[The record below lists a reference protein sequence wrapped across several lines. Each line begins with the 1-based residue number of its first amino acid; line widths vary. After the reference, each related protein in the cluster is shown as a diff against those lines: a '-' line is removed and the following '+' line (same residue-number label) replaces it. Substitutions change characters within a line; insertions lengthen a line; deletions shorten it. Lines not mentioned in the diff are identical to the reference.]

1 MSSTHQSILV
11 RFAIVYLVM
20 VVLFLFAIYKIV
32 IIQMVEKDKW
42 MAVAERLE
50 RPDKEVPANRGN
62 IFSHDGKLMAST
74 IPYYYLYMDTRVEAL
89 HMKNGELFKENIDS
103 LALCLSRKFG
113 DRSVGE
119 YRRYITHGYQTG
131 KGNLLLYPK
140 KITYSELKEIKKFP
154 LFRLGRNKSGLI
166 EREYVKRIKPF
177 GSLASRT
184 IGNIY
189 GEGDKG
195 GQFGLELAYDS
206 LLRGKPGLAKCEL
219 LGSRWVYVPV
229 VEPQDGL
236 DVTTTLDIEMQD
248 IAERALVD

>member
-1 MSSTHQSILV
+1 M
-11 RFAIVYLVM
+11 
-20 VVLFLFAIYKIV
+20 
-32 IIQMVEKDKW
+32 
-42 MAVAERLE
+42 
-50 RPDKEVPANRGN
+50 
-62 IFSHDGKLMAST
+62 
-74 IPYYYLYMDTRVEAL
+74 
-89 HMKNGELFKENIDS
+89 
-103 LALCLSRKFG
+103 
-113 DRSVGE
+113 
-119 YRRYITHGYQTG
+119 
-131 KGNLLLYPK
+131 
-140 KITYSELKEIKKFP
+140 KEIKKFP

-248 IAERALVD
+248 IAERALVDKLVEIDAASGRVLLMDVVSGEVKACVKISIRWRCVSRANLEIAR